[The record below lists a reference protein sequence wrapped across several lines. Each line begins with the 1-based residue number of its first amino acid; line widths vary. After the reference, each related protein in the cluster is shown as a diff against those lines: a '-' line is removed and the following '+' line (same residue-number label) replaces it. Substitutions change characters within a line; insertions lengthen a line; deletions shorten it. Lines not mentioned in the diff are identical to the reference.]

1 MVIHGCIDGY
11 SRCVIYV
18 SCHDNNRSQTV
29 LNLFLEGVQEFGLP
43 SRVRSDRG
51 GENVKIAQYMLE
63 HPFRGPN
70 RGSFITGRS
79 VHNQRIERLWRDVF
93 SQCIV
98 LFYRLFSYMEANGIL
113 DVDNEIHMFCHHY
126 TFIARI
132 NRALAGFKS
141 AWNNHPLSTQ
151 GSLSPNQLWIIGLAR
166 SNIRDE
172 PQTEVSIFVCRVPYN
187 AIL

>member
-1 MVIHGCIDGY
+1 M
-11 SRCVIYV
+11 
-18 SCHDNNRSQTV
+18 
-29 LNLFLEGVQEFGLP
+29 
-43 SRVRSDRG
+43 
-51 GENVKIAQYMLE
+51 
-63 HPFRGPN
+63 
-70 RGSFITGRS
+70 
-79 VHNQRIERLWRDVF
+79 HNQRIERLWRDVF

-113 DVDNEIHMFCHHY
+113 DVDNEIHMFCLHY

-151 GSLSPNQLWIIGLAR
+151 GSLSPNKLWIIGLAR
-166 SNIRDE
+166 SNMRDE
-172 PQTEVSIFVCRVPYN
+172 LQTEVSIFVCRVPYN